1 MTVKEIMHAVT
12 IVSPEIDIYD
22 LAKLMSEKDIGS
34 VLVKVDELQ
43 WGIITERDIL
53 KKVVA
58 LGKDCKKTKAKE
70 VMAELRYTLDS
81 QAKIEKASEI
91 FNIHPIRRLP
101 VMEDGEIVG
110 IVTARDVAK
119 RMVFKHFRSKKEHEK
134 EAGKKWR

>member
-1 MTVKEIMHAVT
+1 MSMTVKEIMHAVT
-12 IVSPEIDIYD
+12 IISPEISIYD
-22 LAKLMSEKDIGS
+22 LAKLMSEKEIGS

-43 WGIITERDIL
+43 WSIVTERDIL

-58 LGKDCKKTKAKE
+58 KGKDCNKTTAGE
-70 VMAELRYTLDS
+70 VMVNLRYTIDS
-81 QAKIEKASEI
+81 QAKIEKASEV

-119 RMVFKHFRSKKEHEK
+119 LI
-134 EAGKKWR
+134 

>member
-12 IVSPEIDIYD
+12 IVKPKISIYD
-22 LAKLMSEKDIGS
+22 LAKQMSEKDIGS
-34 VLVKVDELQ
+34 VLVKIDELQ
-43 WGIITERDIL
+43 WGIVTERDIL
-53 KKVVA
+53 NKVVA
-58 LGKDCKKTKAKE
+58 KGKDCNKTTASE
-70 VMAELRYTLDS
+70 VMVDLRYTIDS
-81 QAKIEKASEI
+81 QAKIEKASEV

-119 RMVFKHFRSKKEHEK
+119 RMAFKHFRDKKGHER

>member
-12 IVSPEIDIYD
+12 TVDQGVSVYD
-22 LAKLMSEKDIGS
+22 LARLMSDKEIGS
-34 VLVKVDELQ
+34 ALVKIDELQ
-43 WGIITERDIL
+43 WGIVTERDIL

-58 LGKDCKKTKAKE
+58 EDEDTHKIKAGDIM
-70 VMAELRYTLDS
+70 VELRYTIDS

-119 RMVFKHFRSKKEHEK
+119 RMVFKHFRGKKEHEK